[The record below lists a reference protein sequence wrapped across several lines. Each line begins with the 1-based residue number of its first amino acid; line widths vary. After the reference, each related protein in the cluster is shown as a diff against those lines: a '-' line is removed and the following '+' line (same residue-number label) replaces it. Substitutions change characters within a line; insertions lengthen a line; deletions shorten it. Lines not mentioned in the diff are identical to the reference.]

1 MKTYY
6 LTFIRTDWDH
16 TNSESLI
23 REREV
28 YLEVQAPDILT
39 ASRMADL
46 YCDGF
51 RAGAGLGPTIECNK
65 VSLFP
70 SRKPRK

>member
-6 LTFIRTDWDH
+6 LTFTITDPGIEPRT
-16 TNSESLI
+16 E
-23 REREV
+23 

-39 ASRMADL
+39 ASRMGDIYVKGYAQGSGH
-46 YCDGF
+46 CDI
-51 RAGAGLGPTIECNK
+51 IECNK

-70 SRKPRK
+70 SRKPRT

>member
-6 LTFIRTDWDH
+6 LTFIQHDDEHRAY
-16 TNSESLI
+16 NA
-23 REREV
+23 

-39 ASRMADL
+39 ASHMADI
-46 YCDGF
+46 YMMGW
-51 RAGAGLGPTIECNK
+51 RAAGGGPIECNK

>member
-6 LTFIRTDWDH
+6 LTFTRTDHEGVAH
-16 TNSESLI
+16 TE
-23 REREV
+23 

-39 ASRMADL
+39 ASRMGDI
-46 YCDGF
+46 YIMGWIN
-51 RAGAGLGPTIECNK
+51 AGGGQIECNK

-70 SRKPRK
+70 SRKNRK

>member
-6 LTFIRTDWDH
+6 LTFTRTDYEGKAH
-16 TNSESLI
+16 TA
-23 REREV
+23 

-39 ASRMADL
+39 ASHMGDI
-46 YCDGF
+46 YIMGWI
-51 RAGAGLGPTIECNK
+51 GAGGGPIECNK

-70 SRKPRK
+70 SRKPRS